1 MTEENRCRTVLMIS
15 VDQSKVNFHLLTL
28 LDESF
33 WLLFGLAYFLTL
45 VIWYEY
51 LFLHWTRWLKAKK
64 FAWISSSLQVKK
76 KPLLTL
82 GGDVVVVVDVICVNR
97 CVILFYTLNKNNKF
111 GTYKKQHGKKWC
123 TFINSYLRLKTR
135 RVSSPPF
142 VLVWSCCVA
151 VATRHRRPC
160 SLE

>member
-1 MTEENRCRTVLMIS
+1 MTEENSCRTVLMIS
-15 VDQSKVNFHLLTL
+15 VDQSVNFHLLIR
-28 LDESF
+28 
-33 WLLFGLAYFLTL
+33 WKFLI
-45 VIWYEY
+45 VIWAGIFPY
-51 LFLHWTRWLKAKK
+51 LGNLIRIL
-64 FAWISSSLQVKK
+64 ISSLNTLTEGQELRLSFILFSLQVKK
-76 KPLLTL
+76 KPFLTL